1 MKKFVALFLAIIM
14 CLSFVACSNDCN
26 VDNDTVPQKELKDMV
41 IGTWIREYTF
51 NNKYYVTTI
60 EIFPGGTGTFQTKE
74 TDDDWN
80 NPQGE
85 ELPDNTTWE
94 IKDDIINI
102 TIKDFMFGDSVTGY
116 VYSSEEK
123 ETLQTVDG
131 ERVFYRKSE

>member
-1 MKKFVALFLAIIM
+1 MKKYIALLLVAVM
-14 CLSFVACSNDCN
+14 CLSFVACGENKS
-26 VDNDTVPQKELKDMV
+26 LKDEV
-41 IGTWIREYTF
+41 VGTWIREYTF

-74 TDDDWN
+74 TDDDWK
-80 NPQGE
+80 NPLGE
-85 ELPDNTTWE
+85 ELPANTTWE

-102 TIKDFMFGDSVTGY
+102 TIKDSMFGDSVTGY

-131 ERVFYRKSE
+131 ERVYYRKAE